1 MATNLSGNGL
11 PAGKRA
17 RTMNS
22 ATAITNVRVFDGRQ
36 LGDPATVVLAG
47 GLIGGRTAPD
57 GADIVEAAGGT
68 LLPGFIDTH
77 AHVSEQSQLQALA
90 AWGVTTV
97 LDMGAPKF
105 DATMALKNRAGL
117 PAVLTAGRP
126 ASGPDSM
133 FITKMGFPPTTA
145 VSGPGDAGRFIADR
159 VAERSDYIKI
169 IVEDPRFPGARPLSA
184 ATIAA
189 LVTAAHEAGLT
200 TVAHVVSAD
209 TLRIAVGSGVDI
221 VTHAPLTSGLGR
233 DFEEL
238 LSGRPVTL
246 IPTLSM
252 MQGIAHSVG
261 GRLPLRVL
269 SLFVPALRMNY
280 LHATSA
286 VATFRRAGKPVL
298 VGTDANDDRASPFR
312 PPYGESLHEELGRLV
327 DAGLTPA
334 EALQGATLLAAEA
347 FGLHDRGAITPGRRG
362 DVVLVAGDPS
372 RDIAATRD
380 IRGVWIG
387 GARIR

>member
-1 MATNLSGNGL
+1 
-11 PAGKRA
+11 
-17 RTMNS
+17 MNS
-22 ATAITNVRVFDGRQ
+22 ATVITSVRVFDGQQ
-36 LGDPATVVLAG
+36 LGDLATVVVAD
-47 GLIGGRTAPD
+47 GLICGRTAPD
-57 GADIVEAAGGT
+57 GADIVDGAGGA

-77 AHVSEQSQLQALA
+77 AHVSEESQLQALA
-90 AWGVTTV
+90 SWGVTAV

-105 DATMALKNRAGL
+105 GATMALKDRAGL
-117 PAVLTAGRP
+117 PTVKTAGRP
-126 ASGPDSM
+126 ASGPGSM
-133 FITKMGFPPTTA
+133 FIKKMGFPPSTA
-145 VSGPGDAGRFIADR
+145 VSGPGDAPRFIADR
-159 VAERSDYIKI
+159 VADRSDYIKI

-189 LVTAAHEAGLT
+189 VVTAAHEAGLM

-209 TLRIAVGSGVDI
+209 TLRTAVGAGVDI
-221 VTHAPLTSGLGR
+221 VTHAPLTSDLGPE
-233 DFEEL
+233 FEEL
-238 LSGRPVTL
+238 LSGRAVTL

-252 MQGIAHSVG
+252 MEGIVHSVG

-280 LHATSA
+280 RHAESA

-298 VGTDANDDRASPFR
+298 VGTDANDDQGAPFQ

-334 EALQGATLLAAEA
+334 EALQGATLLAAET
-347 FGLHDRGAITPGRRG
+347 FGLTDRGAISPGRRA
-362 DVVLVAGDPS
+362 DVVLVGGDPT

-387 GARIR
+387 GTRIR